1 MKLETN
7 TTINFFKEIAK
18 IPRESGNEEKIAEYL
33 CEFAKSRNLEY
44 EKDKYNNVLIKKK
57 SCNKTPIIL
66 QAHTDMV
73 CEKEEGK
80 DFDFK
85 KDSIE
90 VIEENEY
97 LHANGTTLGADN
109 GIGIAQILTIL
120 NSDMEVNIEAIF
132 TVSEET
138 SMIGSINFDATKL
151 KGKML
156 LNLDGFEENTIL
168 IESAGFYD
176 IILKMDY
183 RFNTK
188 KKGKFDLYEISLI
201 GLEGGHSGFD
211 IDKNRGNSSILLAD
225 VLNNIKDIELVDF
238 IGGTKF
244 NVIPSNAKA
253 VIYTNMK
260 YDELKELIKEYENK
274 LKNRFLNISIEIKVV
289 KNNNNGDE
297 RYIQKIENDIN
308 EHNINKESN
317 LNNTLINSLD
327 IEQSKRFLQSI
338 CNFPHGVLN
347 KNERGEVT
355 TSINLGVVNLREK
368 EIKIGMRSSRKEEEA
383 NCLDKLK
390 EYCHNNNFVFTILG
404 SQPSFRTSENA
415 EIVRKLI
422 EAHSTKLFG
431 IKPTVKSM
439 HITVEVGFFQEKVPD
454 IQIAII
460 SPNIQG
466 AHTPKEC
473 VEIASIERTNRWI
486 ENFLDNY

>member
-18 IPRESGNEEKIAEYL
+18 IPRESGNEGKIAEYL
-33 CEFAKSRNLEY
+33 CDFAKSRNLEY
-44 EKDKYNNVLIKKK
+44 EKDEYNNVLIKKK
-57 SCNKTPIIL
+57 NSNKAPIIL

-73 CEKEEGK
+73 CEKEKYK

-85 KDSIE
+85 NDSIE
-90 VIEENEY
+90 VIEGNGY

-109 GIGIAQILTIL
+109 GIGIAQILTVL
-120 NSDMEVNIEAIF
+120 DSDIEVNIEAIF

-138 SMIGSINFDATKL
+138 SMIGSINFDTTKL

-176 IILKMDY
+176 IILKMN
-183 RFNTK
+183 NT
-188 KKGKFDLYEISLI
+188 FESSIINNSNLYEVNLN
-201 GLEGGHSGFD
+201 GLDGGHSGFD

-225 VLNNIKDIELVDF
+225 ILSTIEDIELVDF

-253 VIYTNMK
+253 IFYTNME
-260 YDELKELIKEYENK
+260 YDEIKKIIKEHEKK
-274 LKNRFLNISIEIKVV
+274 LKSKFENISIEVKSL
-289 KNNNNGDE
+289 KNNSNE
-297 RYIQKIENDIN
+297 YCVPKIEN
-308 EHNINKESN
+308 NIDKDKNSNNVLISN
-317 LNNTLINSLD
+317 LNK
-327 IEQSKRFLQSI
+327 EQSKNFLQSI
-338 CNFPHGVLN
+338 CSFPHGVLN

-355 TSINLGVVNLREK
+355 TSINLGVINIKEN
-368 EIKIGMRSSRKEEEA
+368 EIKVGMRSSRKEEEKI
-383 NCLDKLK
+383 CLNKLK
-390 EYCHNNNFVFTILG
+390 EYCKDNNFVFNIIG

-422 EAHSTKLFG
+422 EAHPKELFG
-431 IKPTVKSM
+431 AKPTVKSM
-439 HITVEVGFFQEKVPD
+439 HITVEVGFFQEKIPD

-473 VEIASIERTNRWI
+473 VEIASIERNNIWI
-486 ENFLDNY
+486 ENFLEKY

>member
-18 IPRESGNEEKIAEYL
+18 ISRESGNEGKIAEYL
-33 CEFAKSRNLEY
+33 CDFAKSRNLEY
-44 EKDKYNNVLIKKK
+44 EKDEYNNVLIKKK
-57 SCNKTPIIL
+57 NSNKAPIIL

-73 CEKEEGK
+73 CEKEKYK

-85 KDSIE
+85 NDSIE
-90 VIEENEY
+90 IIEENGY

-109 GIGIAQILTIL
+109 GIGIAQILTVL
-120 NSDMEVNIEAIF
+120 DSDIEVNIEAIF

-138 SMIGSINFDATKL
+138 SMIGSINFDTTKL

-176 IILKMDY
+176 IILKMN
-183 RFNTK
+183 NT
-188 KKGKFDLYEISLI
+188 FESSIINNSNLYEVNLN
-201 GLEGGHSGFD
+201 GLDGGHSGFD

-225 VLNNIKDIELVDF
+225 ILSTIEDIELVDF

-253 VIYTNMK
+253 IFYTNME
-260 YDELKELIKEYENK
+260 YDEIKKIIKEHEKK
-274 LKNRFLNISIEIKVV
+274 LKSKFENISIEVKSL
-289 KNNNNGDE
+289 KNNSNE
-297 RYIQKIENDIN
+297 YCVPKIEN
-308 EHNINKESN
+308 NIDKDKNSNNVLISN
-317 LNNTLINSLD
+317 LNK
-327 IEQSKRFLQSI
+327 EQSKNFLQNI

-355 TSINLGVVNLREK
+355 TSINLGVVNVKEN
-368 EIKIGMRSSRKEEEA
+368 EIKVGMRSSRKEEEN

-390 EYCHNNNFVFTILG
+390 EYCRENNFEFIILG
-404 SQPSFRTSENA
+404 SQPSFRTGENA

-422 EAHSTKLFG
+422 KAHPAELF
-431 IKPTVKSM
+431 KTNPNVKSM
-439 HITVEVGFFQEKVPD
+439 HITVEVGFFQEKIPD

-466 AHTPKEC
+466 AHTTKEC
-473 VEIASIERTNRWI
+473 IEISSIERTNKWI
-486 ENFLDNY
+486 ENFLISI

>member
-18 IPRESGNEEKIAEYL
+18 IPRESGNEGKIAEYL
-33 CEFAKSRNLEY
+33 CEFAKAKNLEY
-44 EKDKYNNVLIKKK
+44 EKDKFNNVLIKKK
-57 SCNKTPIIL
+57 NCNKVPIIL

-73 CEKEEGK
+73 CEKENNK
-80 DFDFK
+80 NFDFK
-85 KDSIE
+85 SESIE
-90 VIEENEY
+90 VIEENGY

-109 GIGIAQILTIL
+109 GVGIAQILTIL

-138 SMIGSINFDATKL
+138 SMIGSINFDVTKL

-183 RFNTK
+183 RSNTK
-188 KKGKFDLYEISLI
+188 KEGNFDLYEISLT

-225 VLNNIKDIELVDF
+225 ILNNIKDIELVDF
-238 IGGTKF
+238 TGGTKF

-253 VIYTNMK
+253 VFYTNMK
-260 YDELKELIKEYENK
+260 YNEMKELIKEYENK
-274 LKNRFLNISIEIKVV
+274 LKNRFSNISIEIKVL
-289 KNNNNGDE
+289 KNNNNNSE
-297 RYIQKIENDIN
+297 HYIQEIENNIN
-308 EHNINKESN
+308 EHNINKDSN
-317 LNNTLINSLD
+317 LNNTLISSLD

-338 CNFPHGVLN
+338 CRFPHGVLN

-355 TSINLGVVNLREK
+355 TSINLGVVNLQEN
-368 EIKIGMRSSRKEEEA
+368 EIKVGMRSSRKEEEK
-383 NCLDKLK
+383 NCLNKLK
-390 EYCHNNNFVFTILG
+390 EYCNKNNFEFIILG

-415 EIVRKLI
+415 EIVKRLV
-422 EAHSTKLFG
+422 EAHPTKLLG
-431 IKPTVKSM
+431 LKPTVKSM
-439 HITVEVGFFQEKVPD
+439 HITVEVGFFQEKIPD

-460 SPNIQG
+460 SPNIRG

-486 ENFLDNY
+486 ENFLENC